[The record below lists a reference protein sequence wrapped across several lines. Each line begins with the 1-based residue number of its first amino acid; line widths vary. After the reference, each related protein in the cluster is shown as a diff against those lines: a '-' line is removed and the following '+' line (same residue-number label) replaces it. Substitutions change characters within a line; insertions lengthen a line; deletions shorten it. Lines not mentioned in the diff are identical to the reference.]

1 MDTDFMIK
9 EARLAYGDVTHRII
23 GSAME
28 VMNCLGHGL
37 NEKCYENALVHEL
50 ILRGASI
57 EQQRRFDVTFKS
69 VVVGTYIP
77 DLIINS
83 SIIIDTK
90 CVDRITE
97 HDLGQMLNY
106 LRITKLSVGL
116 IINFKNSRLE
126 WQRVS
131 L

>member
-1 MDTDFMIK
+1 
-9 EARLAYGDVTHRII
+9 
-23 GSAME
+23 ME
-28 VMNCLGHGL
+28 VMNSLGHGL

-50 ILRGASI
+50 KLRGLSV
-57 EQQRRFDVTFKS
+57 EQQRRFEVTFKS
-69 VVVGTYIP
+69 IVVGTYIP
-77 DLIINS
+77 DLVVNS

-106 LRITKLSVGL
+106 LRITRLSVGL
-116 IINFKNSRLE
+116 IINFKFSRLE
-126 WQRVS
+126 WQRVA